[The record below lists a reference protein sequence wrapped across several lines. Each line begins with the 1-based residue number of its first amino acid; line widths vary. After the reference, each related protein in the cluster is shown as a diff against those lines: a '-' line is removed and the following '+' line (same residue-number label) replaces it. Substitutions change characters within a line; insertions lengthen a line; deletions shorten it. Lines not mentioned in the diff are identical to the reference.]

1 MEDNS
6 SALSFCIVVLLL
18 FLSEKAGYIVLLN
31 SHDRTTKELLMH
43 YYMPELLCVKSQW
56 SV

>member
-56 SV
+56 SD